1 MHFIPTFNNEINK
14 NDWLEEKNKL
24 KEQFNQ
30 KEQNLINEINR
41 LKAEL
46 EKYKIENKKLNSN
59 LEKANK
65 IAESQQKNQDK
76 ITILEDENKKLK
88 VQLNENLDVINLLNT
103 KIKKYQKEEGVVN
116 YKDIMVINF
125 ISTDSTVNHGI
136 KCLPTDTFAEVEEQ
150 LYQIY
155 DDLRNTNNA
164 FIVNG
169 GPILRFKKI
178 NENNIHDGDKVQLM
192 ILE

>member
-1 MHFIPTFNNEINK
+1 M
-14 NDWLEEKNKL
+14 EENHKL

-41 LKAEL
+41 LKTEL
-46 EKYKIENKKLNSN
+46 EKYKIENQKLNIN
-59 LEKANK
+59 LERANK
-65 IAESQQKNQDK
+65 IVESQQKNQNK
-76 ITILEDENKKLK
+76 ITILENENKKLK
-88 VQLNENLDVINLLNT
+88 VQLDEKLDEINQLNI
-103 KIKKYQKEEGVVN
+103 KIKKYKKEEGVVN
-116 YKDIMVINF
+116 FKDIMVINF
-125 ISTDSTVNHGI
+125 ISIDSSVNHGI

-164 FIVNG
+164 FFVNG

-178 NENNIHDGDKVQLM
+178 KENNIHDGNKVTLM